1 MKKLYLIG
9 NHKMNL
15 SKADLIP
22 YLKGIKK
29 FASKT
34 GNVVGVAVATPYIYL
49 AEKFLRKSDVLYGAQ
64 DCHYEKKGAFTSEI
78 SSVMLKD
85 FGCKMS
91 IVGHS
96 ECRAYNGDT
105 NEIINRKIK
114 ALLKDNLRPI
124 FCIGET
130 KEERD
135 SDLTK
140 KVIKTQLEEGLK
152 DLTKDEVKKIFFAYE
167 PVWAIGTGVNATSK
181 QAEDIAKYIK
191 QYIGKLFDTTNGEIV
206 LLYGGSLNPS
216 NAVELLSNP
225 NIDGGLIGGASL
237 KLDTFEKL
245 INLKIDED

>member
-1 MKKLYLIG
+1 
-9 NHKMNL
+9 MNMV
-15 SKADLIP
+15 KADIIP

-29 FASKT
+29 LANKT
-34 GNVVGVAVATPYIYL
+34 ENIVGVAVATPYIYL
-49 AEKFLRKSDVLYGAQ
+49 AEKFLRKSNVLYGAQ

-78 SSVMLKD
+78 STVMLKD

-96 ECRAYNGDT
+96 ECRAYNNDT
-105 NEIINRKIK
+105 NEIINLKIK

-135 SDLTK
+135 KDLTK

-152 DLTKDEVKKIFFAYE
+152 DLTQDEIKKIYFAYE

-181 QAEDIAKYIK
+181 QAEEVAKYIK
-191 QYIGKLFDTTNGEIV
+191 QYIGKMYGTTNGEIV

-225 NIDGGLIGGASL
+225 SIDGGLIGGASL
-237 KLDTFEKL
+237 KLDSFEQL
-245 INLKIDED
+245 INLKIEED